1 MYNIIIFLTNFDDK
15 MVGIKLSNNKEPI
28 IKRIPQTNNPYLIE
42 NNNLDNTL
50 YYLDSKNNIFS
61 IKTYLIDDMFKT
73 SKSKKK
79 K

>member
-1 MYNIIIFLTNFDDK
+1 

-28 IKRIPQTNNPYLIE
+28 IKRIQQTNNPYLIE

-50 YYLDSKNNIFS
+50 YYLDSNNNIFS